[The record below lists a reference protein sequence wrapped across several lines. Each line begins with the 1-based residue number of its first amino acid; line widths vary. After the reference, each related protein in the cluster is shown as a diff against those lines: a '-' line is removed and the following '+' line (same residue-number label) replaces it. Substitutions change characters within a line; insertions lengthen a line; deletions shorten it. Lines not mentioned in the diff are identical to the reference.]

1 MNCEE
6 TLERLPD
13 FILDSLTEFEA
24 APVRRH
30 LRGCAA
36 CREETMRLD
45 AGLALFADVEHAAD
59 PPPQLRGRVMNALAE
74 EWAPPGGA
82 VVTGASRRFRRITPW
97 LAAAAV
103 IVAAAV
109 SWAGVAQHRAATAQQ
124 AVAGY
129 QNGAESYQRFLH
141 SLGGKD
147 VRSAELTALG
157 GVTIDASAVI
167 YDSDKRQSW
176 ARVLVRASGVPGP
189 LQVTLI
195 TPVGRTLHLAPVR
208 LDRRGSGWTWLV
220 TPADLSG
227 FRTIQLTAPGGRLV
241 ARGSFG

>member
-24 APVRRH
+24 APVQRH

-36 CREETMRLD
+36 CREEARRLD
-45 AGLALFADVEHAAD
+45 AGLALFAGAAHAAD
-59 PPPQLRGRVMNALAE
+59 PPPELRGRVMNALAR

-82 VVTGASRRFRRITPW
+82 VVTGAPHRFGRITPW

-103 IVAAAV
+103 IVAAAL

-129 QNGAESYQRFLH
+129 QSSAESYQRFLH

-147 VRSAELTALG
+147 IRSAELTTLG
-157 GVTIDASAVI
+157 GAAIQASAVI
-167 YDSDKRQSW
+167 YDSDKKQSW
-176 ARVLVRASGVPGP
+176 AGVLVRASGVPGP
-189 LQVTLI
+189 LQATLI
-195 TPVGRTLHLAPVR
+195 TPDGQTLHLAPVR
-208 LDRRGSGWTWLV
+208 LDRGSGWTWLV

-227 FRTIQLTAPGGRLV
+227 FRTIQLRTSGGRLV
-241 ARGSFG
+241 AQGSFG

>member
-1 MNCEE
+1 
-6 TLERLPD
+6 
-13 FILDSLTEFEA
+13 A
-24 APVRRH
+24 
-30 LRGCAA
+30 
-36 CREETMRLD
+36 
-45 AGLALFADVEHAAD
+45 HAAD
-59 PPPQLRGRVMNALAE
+59 PPPELRGRVMNALAA
-74 EWAPPGGA
+74 EWAPSGGA
-82 VVTGASRRFRRITPW
+82 VVIEASRRFRRIAPW

-109 SWAGVAQHRAATAQQ
+109 SWAGVAQHRAATAHE

-129 QNGAESYQRFLH
+129 QNSAESYQRFLH

-176 ARVLVRASGVPGP
+176 AGVLVRASGVPGP

-195 TPVGRTLHLAPVR
+195 TPAGRTLHLAPVR